1 MILDKR
7 IGRDLKANM
16 LRNTAMTLIIALSM
30 ALVVAMC
37 SSTDCIVDTIH
48 EEWSRCNVEDG
59 SFETYIPLSRRNFN
73 ELEKINVSIEK
84 MFYFDIDAGDELT
97 LRMFANRSKIDIPYA
112 ESGML
117 PKSNGEL
124 FLDKTYAR
132 TNSISVGDKI

>member
-30 ALVVAMC
+30 ALVVSMC
-37 SSTDCIVDTIH
+37 SSADCIVDTIH

-73 ELEKINVSIEK
+73 ELEKVNVSIEK
-84 MFYFDIDAGDELT
+84 CSILILM
-97 LRMFANRSKIDIPYA
+97 
-112 ESGML
+112 
-117 PKSNGEL
+117 
-124 FLDKTYAR
+124 R
-132 TNSISVGDKI
+132 TMSLH